1 MDSERIIKGIWFPIE
16 IWEAADLDWNEKIL
30 LMEIDSFT
38 SKGLDCFMS
47 NEYIAQFLKVSEW
60 KAGQMVNDLIKKGY
74 VIKTKFDGRRRYIES
89 NVLGCLM
96 NNPKQPF
103 EKQKADIGNSRANN
117 NKYNND
123 STNHKDIYKPARFN
137 FLNALLSLGVSEQTA
152 RDWMEVRKAKRAA
165 NTETAFRNIATEIRK
180 SGMDAESCIRM
191 SAANSWQGFKAEW
204 AQNRQKPAP
213 SPASRQE
220 SAYEHNQRLMR
231 ELLGDFN
238 PMGGQVDEQ

>member
-47 NEYIAQFLKVSEW
+47 NEYIGQFLKVSET
-60 KAGQMVNDLIKKGY
+60 KAGNMVNALIKKGY
-74 VIKTKFDGRRRYIES
+74 VIKTKFDGRRRFIES
-89 NVLGCLM
+89 NLQSSLM
-96 NNPKQPF
+96 ELTKQPRRIC
-103 EKQKADIGNSRANN
+103 KAGSQDLHANN

-204 AQNRQKPAP
+204 VQKWAKNGQKPAP
-213 SPASRQE
+213 RQE